1 MSRKV
6 SYDKLVN
13 QDSLFTMTTVPR
25 KMIMIKKIDADSI
38 PAAYAGKCKIS
49 VMDNSE
55 EANNIN
61 YMFYAAY
68 DAGVTLNTDRVFD
81 HVCVGPGG
89 GTGWLNLHR
98 KIWRTEEDNG
108 TVGDP
113 ITIWAESSATSDF
126 ATWYITTFS
135 HRADTENL

>member
-1 MSRKV
+1 MSRKI

-13 QDSLFTMTTVPR
+13 QDSLFTMTTLPR
-25 KMIMIKKIDADSI
+25 KLIIIKKIDADSV
-38 PAAYAGKCKIS
+38 PAAYAGKVKIS

-68 DAGVTLNTDRVFD
+68 DAGTTLNTDRVID

-89 GTGWLNLHR
+89 GTCWLNLHR
-98 KIWRTEEDNG
+98 KIWRSEDDNG

-126 ATWYITTFS
+126 ATWYTTTFS
-135 HRADTENL
+135 HRSVTENL